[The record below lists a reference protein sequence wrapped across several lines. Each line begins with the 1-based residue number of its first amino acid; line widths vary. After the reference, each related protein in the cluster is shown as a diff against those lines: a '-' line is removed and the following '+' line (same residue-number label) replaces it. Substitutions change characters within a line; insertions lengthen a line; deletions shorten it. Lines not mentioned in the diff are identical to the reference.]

1 MTLSHTATNNAR
13 RPSPALH
20 HQSSTSYSPRSA
32 VRRSTFTHVHH
43 TQMRLTIA
51 LSRIPKHITA
61 NVPWKAAASQAHTEN
76 SSSRRRHK
84 ALSPIYSPRRSSPL
98 VVTYQ
103 PQTSRRPR
111 TMADPVGDEAARGM
125 EPLDLED
132 KVRDRS
138 DRSQGRRGGRGGK
151 GGGRGGGGGGA
162 QGRDVQVS
170 RALSRLL
177 RHQAANAGIKL
188 DGEGFAPLD
197 QVVSLCCCCRS
208 CTGRRYAPCR
218 DDEPLRVNP

>member
-1 MTLSHTATNNAR
+1 
-13 RPSPALH
+13 
-20 HQSSTSYSPRSA
+20 
-32 VRRSTFTHVHH
+32 
-43 TQMRLTIA
+43 MRLTIA

-61 NVPWKAAASQAHTEN
+61 NVPWKAAASQARTEN

-84 ALSPIYSPRRSSPL
+84 ALSPIFSPRRSPPL
-98 VVTYQ
+98 AAHQ
-103 PQTSRRPR
+103 PQASRKSKK
-111 TMADPVGDEAARGM
+111 MADPVGDEAARGM
-125 EPLDLED
+125 EHLDLED

-208 CTGRRYAPCR
+208 CTGRCYAPCR